1 MRFSLMREKLHGQ
14 NNVFILLDILFHSA
28 LFVFLLQITE
38 KLSGMQQS
46 LVRTCTF
53 LSGTS
58 FVVDVW
64 FGAEHLAQI
73 HSNCSTG
80 SVSLFV

>member
-1 MRFSLMREKLHGQ
+1 MRFSLMREKIHGQ
-14 NNVFILLDILFHSA
+14 NNVSILLDILLHSA

-53 LSGTS
+53 LS
-58 FVVDVW
+58 
-64 FGAEHLAQI
+64 
-73 HSNCSTG
+73 
-80 SVSLFV
+80 